1 MQALYWMIAITILVV
16 IEIATLGLTTIWFAA
31 GALVAFFLSLLGV
44 NIYIQFFVFILI
56 SALLLYFI
64 RPFAE
69 KYINANKVATNV
81 ESIIGEEARVTKTI
95 DNFSQQGQAIINGQE
110 WTARSENDEIIKE
123 GTKVKIIKI
132 SGVKLIVRE
141 LKEK

>member
-95 DNFSQQGQAIINGQE
+95 DNFNQQGQAIINGQE